1 MQSVLEILKKTA
13 GYVASKGI
21 PEPKLDAEYLLANT
35 LGCKR
40 LDLYLRFDE
49 PLPESRL
56 APLRE
61 AVRRR
66 AKREPLQHILG
77 SVDFFGITLKC
88 DARALVPRRETEE
101 MCELAAEKILASP
114 EAEAKILDLGTGSGA
129 IALSL
134 AAKFKS
140 AEVSAADVSDDAL
153 SLARENAEALAIPVK
168 FFKSDWFENV
178 AGKFD
183 LIISNPPYLT
193 AEEAESAEP
202 EVRGFDPRG
211 ALVAPDGGMGDLKKI
226 LSRAR
231 EFLEDGGILVCECGL
246 GQPEILAREAAEK
259 FGYSSAQTAP
269 DLSKRERFLICKK

>member
-13 GYVASKGI
+13 DYFAAKGV
-21 PEPKLDAEYLLANT
+21 PEPRLDAEYLLASA

-49 PLPESRL
+49 PLPESKL

-101 MCELAAEKILASP
+101 MCELAAEKILVSP
-114 EAEAKILDLGTGSGA
+114 ESRAKILDLGTGSGA
-129 IALSL
+129 IALAL
-134 AAKFKS
+134 ASKFKC

-153 SLARENAEALAIPVK
+153 SLARENAEALALPVK

-178 AGKFD
+178 GGKFD
-183 LIISNPPYLT
+183 LIISNPPYLA
-193 AEEAESAEP
+193 AEEAESAQP
-202 EVRGFDPRG
+202 EVRDFDPRG
-211 ALVAPDGGMGDLKKI
+211 ALVAPDGGMADLKKI

-231 EFLEDGGILVCECGL
+231 EFLEDGGSLVCECGL
-246 GQPEILAREAAEK
+246 GQPEILAREAVEK
-259 FGYSSAQTAP
+259 LGYSSAETAP